1 MRQSLGLGNLPS
13 NPLVSR
19 RLPLVTG
26 AICGPGLAAPTATP
40 IAVATPA
47 LLMALALTVRVLAV
61 ALQLV
66 DERESSVTFGI
77 TEAARERRS

>member
-66 DERESSVTFGI
+66 DELTPGRVLLLELI
-77 TEAARERRS
+77 QLPA